1 MFDKSRFLLGLAL
14 MFCLTFFS
22 FAQEDSIDF
31 SANGKKVL
39 YIDSYHP
46 TYDWSIGV
54 LQGVK
59 DGLNKSGVTLETFY
73 MDAKN
78 HPEEADKQA
87 AALQAKQKIESFKPD
102 IVITCDDDAVKY
114 ILVQYFKDS
123 SLPFVF
129 CGVNWSADEY
139 GLPFK
144 NATGILEVDFFKTI
158 VLFLDKVAKGKRLGF
173 ISFDG
178 ISERRNEEKLREI
191 AQINFD
197 KVYFEKTFDSWKAN
211 FLKLQNEVDIL
222 FITNPKGIEG
232 WDDQKAQEF
241 VYANTKIPTAATHL
255 WIGRKFSVLAITK
268 IPQEQGQW
276 TAKTALAILAGKAIH
291 DIPIAKNRQ
300 TKIIINKTLM
310 EKLNIR
316 FSPDLMGKAEIVQ

>member
-1 MFDKSRFLLGLAL
+1 MFYIARFLLGLGL
-14 MFCLTFFS
+14 MFYLTLFS
-22 FAQEDSIDF
+22 FAQEDNVSF
-31 SANGKKVL
+31 SGAGKKVL
-39 YIDSYHP
+39 YIDSYHS
-46 TYDWSIGV
+46 TYDWSMGV
-54 LQGVK
+54 LQGVEESLK
-59 DGLNKSGVTLETFY
+59 KSGVKLETFY

-78 HPEEADKQA
+78 HPTETEKQA
-87 AALQAKQKIESFKPD
+87 AALLAKQKIESFKPD

-114 ILVQYFKDS
+114 VLVQHFKNAQ
-123 SLPFVF
+123 LPFVF

-158 VLFLDKVAKGKRLGF
+158 VLYLDKIAKSKRLGF

-178 ISERRNEEKLREI
+178 VSERRNEEKLHEI
-191 AQINFD
+191 AKINFD
-197 KVYFEKTFDSWKAN
+197 KVYFEKTFESWKTN
-211 FLKLQNEVDIL
+211 FLKLQDEVDIL

-232 WDDQKAQEF
+232 WDDEKAQAF
-241 VYANTKIPTAATHL
+241 VYENTKIPTAATHV
-255 WIGRKFSVLAITK
+255 WIGRKFSLLAVTK

-276 TAKTALAILAGKAIH
+276 AAKTALDILAGRAIS